1 MKPYF
6 AATVALG
13 LVASTATYAQQ
24 PQTTA
29 DQQQAAQ
36 QSGQQQGLSPRFVK
50 QIQSRLH
57 QQGFYDGK
65 ATGTWDED
73 TSNALQ
79 NFQEANGLPPSG
91 QLDGITI
98 LVLSLP
104 TGQQAQQQ
112 QAAQLAPQGRPMG
125 QMGGPIMSGQ
135 TAGGPMSQMGQGD
148 QRPIIDAY
156 QAGYQHGFEQGLRQS
171 EILAARQGQGQ
182 GSSQSPQQHRGGQ
195 Q

>member
-6 AATVALG
+6 AAMAALG
-13 LVASTATYAQQ
+13 LLASTPAYAQQ
-24 PQTTA
+24 TQATS
-29 DQQQAAQ
+29 DQQGQEA
-36 QSGQQQGLSPRFVK
+36 GQQGGQRQELSPRFVK

-73 TSNALQ
+73 TSDALQ
-79 NFQEANGLPPSG
+79 SFQEANGLQSNG
-91 QLDGITI
+91 QLDGMTI

-112 QAAQLAPQGRPMG
+112 QAAQLAPQGRATR
-125 QMGGPIMSGQ
+125 QMGGPMM
-135 TAGGPMSQMGQGD
+135 GGPTSQTGQAD
-148 QRPIIDAY
+148 QSQVIDAY
-156 QAGYQHGFEQGLRQS
+156 QAGYQHGFQQGFRQS
-171 EILAARQGQGQ
+171 EMMAAVRQGQGTAQ
-182 GSSQSPQQHRGGQ
+182 GSSQPPQQYRGGQ